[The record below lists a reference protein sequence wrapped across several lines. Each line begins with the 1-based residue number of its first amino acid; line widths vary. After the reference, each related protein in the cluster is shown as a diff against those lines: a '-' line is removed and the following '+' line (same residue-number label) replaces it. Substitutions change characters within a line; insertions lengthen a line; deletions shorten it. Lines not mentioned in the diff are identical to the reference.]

1 MTNLSHTV
9 KITCVKSN
17 KSKTI
22 NFDKYSE
29 YQSRY
34 IFDFYANHP
43 SYLIELV

>member
-1 MTNLSHTV
+1 MTNLSHTF

-22 NFDKYSE
+22 NLDKYTE
-29 YQSRY
+29 YESRY
-34 IFDFYANHP
+34 IFDFYANHS

>member
-1 MTNLSHTV
+1 MTNLSNTV

-22 NFDKYSE
+22 NLDKYSE

-34 IFDFYANHP
+34 IFDFYANH
-43 SYLIELV
+43 SAFLIELV

>member
-1 MTNLSHTV
+1 MTNLSNTV

-22 NFDKYSE
+22 NLDKYSE

-34 IFDFYANHP
+34 IFDFYANH
-43 SYLIELV
+43 SDYLIELV

>member
-1 MTNLSHTV
+1 MTNLSNTV

-22 NFDKYSE
+22 NLDKYTE
-29 YQSRY
+29 YESRY

>member
-1 MTNLSHTV
+1 MIKISHKV

-22 NFDKYSE
+22 NLDKYTE
-29 YQSRY
+29 YESRY

>member
-1 MTNLSHTV
+1 MTNLSNTV

-22 NFDKYSE
+22 NLDKYSE

-34 IFDFYANHP
+34 IFDFYANH
-43 SYLIELV
+43 SNYFIKLV